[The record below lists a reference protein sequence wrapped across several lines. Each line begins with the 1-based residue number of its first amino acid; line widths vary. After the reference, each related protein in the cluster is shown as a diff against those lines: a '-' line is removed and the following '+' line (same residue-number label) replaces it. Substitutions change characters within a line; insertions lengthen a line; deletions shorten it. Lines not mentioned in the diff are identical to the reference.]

1 MKQYK
6 ALTIGIILVVLPFN
20 SASAIAGLGLQVGQ
34 GMFSVAQSSPK
45 MDDPLIKLTNG
56 AFDGSFNFGGYL
68 YVDAIPF
75 IDLEVD
81 FNFSG
86 NTYDIDFE
94 NDTDVDMPTIPFGWA
109 SISTYFTA
117 RKKIV
122 GFSIPFIAAT
132 KVHAGG
138 GINTHMTT
146 PIATK
151 KMVMDLLDV
160 NDTSELLDANLSE
173 LDQNLEKYLT
183 NEENYLKSTGIHAQA
198 GLQFKLLM
206 VDTFVIYRYTI
217 AKDVVPGSNGFGALN
232 IRLGFGL

>member
-6 ALTIGIILVVLPFN
+6 TLLIGIVLAVLPFN
-20 SASAIAGLGLQVGQ
+20 SASALIGFGLQVGQ
-34 GMFSVAQSSPK
+34 GMFSVAESFPETGSPR
-45 MDDPLIKLTNG
+45 IKLTNG

-94 NDTDVDMPTIPFGWA
+94 NASDIDMPTLPFGWA
-109 SISTYFTA
+109 SASTYFTA
-117 RKKIV
+117 RKEII
-122 GFSIPFIAAT
+122 GFSIPLLAAT

-146 PIATK
+146 PIANK
-151 KMVMDLLDV
+151 DMVTELLGGDLLNADPSAL
-160 NDTSELLDANLSE
+160 N
-173 LDQNLEKYLT
+173 QNLEDYLT
-183 NEENYLKSTGIHAQA
+183 NEDNYLESTGIHVQA
-198 GLQFKLLM
+198 GLQFKILM
-206 VDTFVIYRYTI
+206 LDSFLNYRYTI

-232 IRLGFGL
+232 LRVGLGF

>member
-6 ALTIGIILVVLPFN
+6 ALTIGIILAVLPFN
-20 SASAIAGLGLQVGQ
+20 SASAIAGFGLQLGQ
-34 GMFSVAQSSPK
+34 SMFSVAQTSPK
-45 MDDPLIKLTNG
+45 NDNPLIKLTNG

-86 NTYDIDFE
+86 NTYDIDFDNASDGE
-94 NDTDVDMPTIPFGWA
+94 MPTIPFGWVSA
-109 SISTYFTA
+109 STYFTA

-146 PIATK
+146 PIANLDMVK
-151 KMVMDLLDV
+151 KLLGGNLDS
-160 NDTSELLDANLSE
+160 DPSELNKTLKD
-173 LDQNLEKYLT
+173 YLT
-183 NEENYLKSTGIHAQA
+183 DEENYLESTGIHVQA
-198 GLQFKLLM
+198 GLQFKILM
-206 VDTFVIYRYTI
+206 LDSFLNYRYTI
-217 AKDVVPGSNGFGALN
+217 AKDVVPGSNGFGTLN
-232 IRLGFGL
+232 LRVGLGF